1 MWEGRGRAWE
11 GRGEGIGGRGGG
23 RSLLLSGKERLRVG
37 ISSTCTRHQCGG
49 DPSVVISWLENR
61 ELWRHSG
68 GCGCVVES
76 VWTVDLI
83 SVAPKRR
90 LAFCGAVEV
99 TVQCWT
105 LLFRLWEVF
114 GVWDVVV
121 VVWV

>member
-11 GRGEGIGGRGGG
+11 GRGEGVGGGGGGGGGIGGRGGG

-68 GCGCVVES
+68 GCGQ
-76 VWTVDLI
+76 
-83 SVAPKRR
+83 
-90 LAFCGAVEV
+90 CG
-99 TVQCWT
+99 
-105 LLFRLWEVF
+105 LWRQND
-114 GVWDVVV
+114 G
-121 VVWV
+121 